1 MPRLVRPSSEA
12 YYCSPLRLVPYG
24 CTGVARRRLADG
36 DPMFERVKNP
46 QSNENDIAQ
55 GEVEESRLQLAK
67 LQWYTAES
75 ESRSCIC
82 EVRRRGER
90 GIIVVAPR
98 CPKPGELATLR
109 DGQSVYR
116 VVVEKTLDMTDGF
129 IVNLSYVS
137 AGRRREERMRT
148 SGRASIA
155 WDTGGHA
162 FRAGCE
168 AEVTDVSSDGLQLI
182 TTERIPDAAVVRVF
196 GESLQCLGK
205 VRYCVEKGAKYS
217 VGLHFIRKPSDAY
230 RG

>member
-1 MPRLVRPSSEA
+1 MFGRTPKPSE
-12 YYCSPLRLVPYG
+12 
-24 CTGVARRRLADG
+24 D
-36 DPMFERVKNP
+36 
-46 QSNENDIAQ
+46 NDIAQ

-67 LQWYTAES
+67 LEWYAAAS
-75 ESRSCIC
+75 EPRSCIC
-82 EVRRRGER
+82 EVRRRSAR

-98 CPKPGELATLR
+98 CPNVGEMATLR

-116 VVVEKTLDMTDGF
+116 VVVEKSLDMTDGF
-129 IVNLSYVS
+129 VVNFSYVS

-148 SGRASIA
+148 SGKASIA

-182 TTERIPDAAVVRVF
+182 TAERIPDAAVVRVF

-205 VRYCVEKGAKYS
+205 VRYCVEKGAKFS
-217 VGLHFIRKPSDAY
+217 IGLHFIRKPSDVY
-230 RG
+230 GG

>member
-1 MPRLVRPSSEA
+1 MFNRVQKPSD
-12 YYCSPLRLVPYG
+12 
-24 CTGVARRRLADG
+24 DG
-36 DPMFERVKNP
+36 D
-46 QSNENDIAQ
+46 IAH
-55 GEVEESRLQLAK
+55 GEVEESRLQLGK
-67 LQWYTAES
+67 LEWYTAKGEPC
-75 ESRSCIC
+75 SCIC

-90 GIIVVAPR
+90 GITVVAPR
-98 CPKPGELATLR
+98 CPQLREMATLR

-129 IVNLSYVS
+129 VVNLSYVS

-148 SGRASIA
+148 SGKASIA

-182 TTERIPDAAVVRVF
+182 TSERIPDAAVVRVF

-205 VRYCVEKGAKYS
+205 VRYCVEKGAKYRI
-217 VGLHFIRKPSDAY
+217 GLHFIRQPSDAY
-230 RG
+230 TG